1 MRLLSAFYRY
11 DKNTYRLWRPLR
23 CRLRCFVYDHPKYYR
38 ISPYQYRIRSFE
50 NDQPLRPPH
59 FAVVYDRLLIVL
71 SDLAEDENELM
82 EEIHHDI
89 ETISLHEV
97 KDQADT
103 ENAADGIDDN
113 GSETLIDTQIT
124 YESQPSIK
132 RNLTKKEIATTLII
146 LKVRHKLTTRAV
158 SDICRL
164 LRLFHVPN
172 APKSFAAVKR
182 LVEREASD
190 NMKPDILH
198 ICHQCNNVY
207 KDVCDDVKCQ
217 QNDRELQSAIFLKFP
232 IKDQIQSIL
241 ATERNFV
248 LHFES
253 PV

>member
-1 MRLLSAFYRY
+1 
-11 DKNTYRLWRPLR
+11 
-23 CRLRCFVYDHPKYYR
+23 
-38 ISPYQYRIRSFE
+38 
-50 NDQPLRPPH
+50 
-59 FAVVYDRLLIVL
+59 
-71 SDLAEDENELM
+71 EDDNELM

-103 ENAADGIDDN
+103 ENAADWIDDN

-132 RNLTKKEIATTLII
+132 RNLTKKEIATALII

-164 LRLFHVPN
+164 LCLFHVPN
-172 APKSFAAVKR
+172 APKSFAAVK
-182 LVEREASD
+182 LSVEREASD

-198 ICHQCNNVY
+198 ICHKCNNVY